1 MNDKNARTIAIIQ
14 TRIGSTRLRSKVLEN
29 LAGEPMVARVIN
41 RTSEAKA
48 LDDTIVA
55 TTTEPAD
62 DIIVNLCKERSWPFF
77 RGSED
82 DVLDRYYRAALAFK
96 ADVIVRITSDCPLID
111 SEIVDLVISEFST
124 YYPEVAYV
132 SNTLV
137 RTFPRGL
144 DVEVMSFQALRK
156 AWQEDD
162 NPAWREHVTP
172 YIYRNPEKFK
182 IRNVVNDI
190 DYSFMRWTV
199 DTIEDLTFVRK
210 IYEHFQDE
218 SFKWKDV
225 IQLLELHPDWT
236 EINRYVQQ
244 KMVQ

>member
-29 LAGEPMVARVIN
+29 LAGEPMVACVMN

-62 DIIVNLCKERSWPFF
+62 DIIVDLCKERAWSFF

-124 YYPEVAYV
+124 YYPEVEYV

-144 DVEVMSFQALRK
+144 DVEVMSFEALKK
-156 AWQEDD
+156 AWQEDH

-199 DTIEDLTFVRK
+199 DTVEDLTFVRK
-210 IYEHFQDE
+210 IYDHFQDE